1 MTSGTTKARR
11 RLSAPQAL
19 PIDIIVE
26 SPKWAAQRSAKTML
40 RQAIAAFVAEHHVEH
55 VFKKRTRDRAHPEA
69 LARRGP
75 RRRGDDE
82 R

>member
-1 MTSGTTKARR
+1 M
-11 RLSAPQAL
+11 PE
-19 PIDIIVE
+19 P
-26 SPKWAAQRSAKTML
+26 L

-75 RRRGDDE
+75 RRRSDDE